1 MLNIKLRELVRDQ
14 YQQQDI
20 FQREIVNQNESEDL
34 GVDSSYGK
42 YNELSPIN
50 DSPLHPADDIS
61 LRDNESDN
69 SEPSLND
76 SIYSADISLEDY
88 DSEYLDITPDSSQNS
103 NDDDDDLEES
113 QNSNDDN
120 DDLEES
126 LSDMSINDIVID
138 DPNETGKKFLI
149 YSPYLLYLY
158 IIFTKLICFLKLFL

>member
-1 MLNIKLRELVRDQ
+1 MLNIKLRELVQNQ
-14 YQQQDI
+14 YQKQDI

-34 GVDSSYGK
+34 GVDSSYEK
-42 YNELSPIN
+42 YNELSPNN
-50 DSPLHPADDIS
+50 DSPIHPADDIS

-69 SEPSLND
+69 SEPSLDD

-103 NDDDDDLEES
+103 NDDDDLEES

-126 LSDMSINDIVID
+126 LSDMSIDDDVID
-138 DPNETGKKFLI
+138 DSNETGKNFLFIHRI
-149 YSPYLLYLY
+149 YCIY
-158 IIFTKLICFLKLFL
+158 I

>member
-42 YNELSPIN
+42 YNELSPNN

-126 LSDMSINDIVID
+126 LSDMSIDDVVID

>member
-1 MLNIKLRELVRDQ
+1 
-14 YQQQDI
+14 
-20 FQREIVNQNESEDL
+20 
-34 GVDSSYGK
+34 
-42 YNELSPIN
+42 
-50 DSPLHPADDIS
+50 
-61 LRDNESDN
+61 
-69 SEPSLND
+69 
-76 SIYSADISLEDY
+76 
-88 DSEYLDITPDSSQNS
+88 LDITPDSSQNS

-126 LSDMSINDIVID
+126 LSDMSIDDVVID

>member
-20 FQREIVNQNESEDL
+20 FQRETVNQNESEDL
-34 GVDSSYGK
+34 GVDSGYEK
-42 YNELSPIN
+42 YNELSPNN

-69 SEPSLND
+69 SEPSLD
-76 SIYSADISLEDY
+76 VSIYSADIFLEDY

-113 QNSNDDN
+113 
-120 DDLEES
+120 
-126 LSDMSINDIVID
+126 LSDMSIDDDVID
-138 DPNETGKKFLI
+138 DSNETGKKFLI

-158 IIFTKLICFLKLFL
+158 IIFTKLICFLNYFYNIRTF